1 MNQIEQRDT
10 ESQILLLENMC
21 SAIFSVFSFFFVR
34 YLNKRSFV
42 IACDSYCAEFYAEI
56 FLFFQFNA
64 VISLKLVYSSE
75 LFVQLFAN
83 FLFFCSH
90 IFRCSI
96 TILPLFLNGR
106 SVNVSYGQY
115 FRVKEPKCVFNIR
128 PKKPYV
134 AHKKYGCAE
143 NFP

>member
-34 YLNKRSFV
+34 YLNKRSFM
-42 IACDSYCAEFYAEI
+42 IACDSYYAEFYAEI

-64 VISLKLVYSSE
+64 VISLKLVYFLE

-83 FLFFCSH
+83 FLFFLFSDFPVFYYNFAFVFKWAFGTCIIWT
-90 IFRCSI
+90 IFSSKIAQMCIQYQTKKTIRCTQKI
-96 TILPLFLNGR
+96 WLR
-106 SVNVSYGQY
+106 
-115 FRVKEPKCVFNIR
+115 
-128 PKKPYV
+128 
-134 AHKKYGCAE
+134 
-143 NFP
+143 